1 MGGNGDHHMTASV
14 PPAAQTKSLPAQV
27 HTLIVGTGFAGLA
40 AANKILADSPSADVL
55 LIERADDVG
64 GTWRDNTYPGAACD
78 VPSNLYSFS
87 FAPSPTWTHNYARQP
102 EIFDYLRS
110 VADDFGLRD
119 RTVFGCELL
128 RATWDPEI
136 SRWSVS
142 TSQGEISA
150 QILVVATGTLSNPSF
165 PAVPG
170 IGEFE
175 GTMFHSATWNHDFAP
190 AGKRIAVVGT
200 GASAIQ
206 FVPEL
211 ADVAAHLTV
220 FQRTP
225 AWIIPRLD
233 RKIGTVERTLY
244 RIAPITQK
252 LARTGL
258 YFYREAYVVALA
270 KYTFLLPLFKLLALS
285 QLRRQVKDPVLRRKL
300 TPKFTIGCKRML
312 LSNTWLPTLA
322 REDVTLVDTGMSAV
336 TANGVVD
343 GAGNHHEV
351 DAIVFGT
358 GFTATEPPVA
368 SVVYGT
374 DGRSL
379 ADTWNGSP
387 NAYRGTTV
395 HDFPNLFLM
404 YGPNTNLGHSSIVF
418 MLESQSA
425 YISSAIRQMA
435 DRRLTSIN
443 VGQRSQSEYN
453 RGIDNDLEGTVWN
466 SGGCSSWYFDRTG
479 RNSVMW
485 PTFTWE
491 FRQLLRS
498 ADLGDYELG
507 SDETAVPRP
516 RESEPA

>member
-1 MGGNGDHHMTASV
+1 MTALSSD
-14 PPAAQTKSLPAQV
+14 AIEQHDLPASV

-40 AANKILADSPSADVL
+40 AAHKILADTPSADVL
-55 LIERADDVG
+55 IIERASDVG

-87 FAPSPTWTHNYARQP
+87 FAQSPEWTHNYARQP
-102 EIFDYLRS
+102 EIFAYLRS
-110 VADDFGLRD
+110 VAEQRGLRD
-119 RTVFGCELL
+119 RTVFECELL
-128 RATWDPEI
+128 GARWDADKA
-136 SRWSVS
+136 RWSVS
-142 TSQGEISA
+142 TSRGQLEA
-150 QILVVATGTLSNPSF
+150 QVLIAATGTLSNPSF
-165 PAVPG
+165 PDVPG
-170 IGEFE
+170 IGEFT
-175 GTMFHSATWNHDFAP
+175 GTMFHSATWNHDFDP

-211 ADVAAHLTV
+211 AGPAAHVTV

-233 RKIGTVERTLY
+233 RQIGKFERTLY
-244 RIAPITQK
+244 RLAPFTQRF
-252 LARTGL
+252 ARNSL

-270 KYTFLLPLFKLLALS
+270 KFTFLLPLFKLLAMS
-285 QLRRQVKDPVLRRKL
+285 QLRKQVKDPGLRKKL

-312 LSNTWLPTLA
+312 LSNTWLSTLA
-322 REDVTLVDTGMSAV
+322 REDVTLVDTGMAAV

-343 GAGNHHEV
+343 GAGREHEV

-368 SVVYGT
+368 SVLYGE
-374 DGRSL
+374 DGRTL

-395 HDFPNLFLM
+395 HGFPNLFLM

-418 MLESQSA
+418 MLESQAA
-425 YISSAIRQMA
+425 YISSAITQMRSRNIA
-435 DRRLTSIN
+435 SVN
-443 VGQRSQSEYN
+443 VNKRKQTEYN
-453 RGIDNDLEGTVWN
+453 QGIDEQLEGTVWN
-466 SGGCSSWYFDRTG
+466 SGGCSSWYFDKNG

-491 FRQLLRS
+491 FRQALRS
-498 ADLGDYELG
+498 ADLSDYDLG
-507 SDETAVPRP
+507 RGTVPAPRP

>member
-1 MGGNGDHHMTASV
+1 MTAARPGSSQ
-14 PPAAQTKSLPAQV
+14 ATSAQTKDFPAQV

-40 AANKILADSPSADVL
+40 AANKILTDTPSADVL
-55 LIERADDVG
+55 LIERAADVG

-87 FAPSPTWTHNYARQP
+87 FAQSPAWTHNYARQP
-102 EIFDYLRS
+102 EIFEYLRS
-110 VADDFGLRD
+110 VAGEFGLRE
-119 RTVFGCELL
+119 RTVFNCDMLGA
-128 RATWDPEI
+128 RWNPAT
-136 SRWSVS
+136 SRWSVT
-142 TSQGEISA
+142 TSRGEIEA
-150 QILVVATGTLSNPSF
+150 QILVAATGTLSNPSF
-165 PAVPG
+165 PDVPG
-170 IGEFE
+170 IGEF
-175 GTMFHSATWNHDFAP
+175 GGAMFHSATWDHDFDP

-211 ADVAAHLTV
+211 ADPAAHLIV

-233 RKIGTVERTLY
+233 RQIGKLERTLY
-244 RIAPITQK
+244 RAAPITQRF
-252 LARTGL
+252 ARNCL

-270 KYTFLLPLFKLLALS
+270 KHTFLLPLFKLLAMS

-312 LSNTWLPTLA
+312 LSNTWLATLA
-322 REDVTLVDTGMSAV
+322 RDDVSLVDTGMSAV
-336 TANGVVD
+336 TATGVVD
-343 GAGNHHEV
+343 GAGNEHQV

-368 SVVYGT
+368 SVIYDA

-379 ADTWNGSP
+379 AETWDGSP

-395 HDFPNLFLM
+395 HGFPNLFLM

-418 MLESQSA
+418 MLESQA
-425 YISSAIRQMA
+425 TYISSAIREMTA
-435 DRRLTSIN
+435 RHLSSIN
-443 VGQRSQSEYN
+443 VSSRSQREYN
-453 RGIDNDLEGTVWN
+453 RGIDEDLQNTVWN
-466 SGGCSSWYFDRTG
+466 SGGCSSWYFDRNG

-491 FRQLLRS
+491 FRRLLRS
-498 ADLGDYELG
+498 ADLSDYELG
-507 SDETAVPRP
+507 RGASTVPRS